1 VNVSVAA
8 GATATVLFAVST
20 LPMLFKARR
29 TRDVSSYSVGNI
41 ALGNVGN
48 AFYTVYVLHL
58 PFGPIWALHAFH
70 TVSTFLMLF
79 WYVRYAR
86 ARRHACEPDSAAE
99 PPDAALRRRV
109 PAMTVLLASAY
120 RADRT
125 DLVMSRA
132 HGPALMQGGDVR
144 PTATAAWS
152 RATCTSACARCHP
165 GAAPRSA
172 IPVRQ
177 GQFAVRRR

>member
-1 VNVSVAA
+1 MNVSVAA

-20 LPMLFKARR
+20 LPMLVKARR
-29 TRDVSSYSVGNI
+29 TRDVSSYSLGNI

-70 TVSTFLMLF
+70 TVSTFLMLY

-86 ARRHACEPDSAAE
+86 ARRPPSRPDTADE

-109 PAMTVLLASAY
+109 VLTSGRTANVDALDERRVVRRAVPAVGASGWTVKQNRCVARPTGR
-120 RADRT
+120 RADDHRPRVT
-125 DLVMSRA
+125 VIMYGNDSMY
-132 HGPALMQGGDVR
+132 GGL
-144 PTATAAWS
+144 
-152 RATCTSACARCHP
+152 
-165 GAAPRSA
+165 
-172 IPVRQ
+172 Q
-177 GQFAVRRR
+177 

>member
-1 VNVSVAA
+1 MSVSVAA

-20 LPMLFKARR
+20 LPMLVKARR
-29 TRDVSSYSVGNI
+29 TRDVSSYSLGNI

-86 ARRHACEPDSAAE
+86 ARRRAPELDSAELSAPMAHRPIGE
-99 PPDAALRRRV
+99 AAAGRMRCAASRRYGALRLIRASSGHRGRGKCS
-109 PAMTVLLASAY
+109 PSKSMLA
-120 RADRT
+120 RQR
-125 DLVMSRA
+125 
-132 HGPALMQGGDVR
+132 QF
-144 PTATAAWS
+144 TA
-152 RATCTSACARCHP
+152 
-165 GAAPRSA
+165 
-172 IPVRQ
+172 
-177 GQFAVRRR
+177 RRR